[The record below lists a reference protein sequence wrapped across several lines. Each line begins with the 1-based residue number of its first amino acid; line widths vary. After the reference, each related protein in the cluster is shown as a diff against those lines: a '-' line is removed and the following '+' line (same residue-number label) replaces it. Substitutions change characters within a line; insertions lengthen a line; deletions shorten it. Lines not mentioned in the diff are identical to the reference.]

1 MDQNPNIVLVQP
13 GSKNLLTDDL
23 QSWMSHFSKHF
34 NLVLNRVLGS
44 EQKIIQITEENIKD
58 LKVLKENCTI
68 VFLVHSKSVQD
79 KGYQDFLSKVA
90 GSIGS
95 PEADASESCWNSMKI
110 NLSKYEYN
118 QLPDRIKFCMG
129 YDLYREGEQ
138 EGTTQLVSAEDKDYW
153 PRLLDLVMDIKLIR
167 LRDSATVE
175 QVPIYL
181 ASSASDEKLNWYQ
194 LRRELMGFGY
204 KILPDVDLHYSTGDL
219 KSYVQRCVDK
229 SYLSIHILGNEYGK
243 EYAGS
248 GKSLPDLQFQY
259 VTEYIDTIHSDPDLE
274 NQSNLQRLIWIPLE
288 TTNMDEKQE
297 ELIQQ
302 VKRDIEK
309 LHRTEIVQV
318 PIELL
323 KTLVLNKL
331 QESESKKLESS
342 KVKKDGKKLVY
353 LIHEKSDEGSI
364 EVLSKGI
371 QASGFETTK
380 IPFGSDQ
387 ESLLGL
393 HKAFL
398 AECDGAIIQ
407 YSGNSRSWLM
417 SKVKDLQKAPG
428 LGRRNPMLVQS
439 VVIKGNDK
447 AEDVVFPPNMVIIR
461 DKDPEKHLDLIL
473 KKLNESK

>member
-1 MDQNPNIVLVQP
+1 MDHNPNIVLVQP

-23 QSWMSHFSKHF
+23 QSWMNHFSKHF
-34 NLVLNRVLGS
+34 SLVLNRVLGS
-44 EQKIIQITEENIKD
+44 EQKIIQITEENKKD
-58 LKVLKENCTI
+58 LNVLKENCII

-79 KGYQDFLSKVA
+79 KGYQDFLTKIS
-90 GSIGS
+90 GSVGQ
-95 PEADASESCWNSMKI
+95 PDANAIESCWNTMKI
-110 NLSKYEYN
+110 NLSGYDHN
-118 QLPDRIKFCMG
+118 LLPDQIKFCMG
-129 YDLYREGEQ
+129 YDLYGEGEQ
-138 EGTTQLVSAEDKDYW
+138 EGVSELISAEDKEYW
-153 PRLLDLVMDIKLIR
+153 PRLLDLVMDIKSISSG
-167 LRDSATVE
+167 DPATRE

-181 ASSASDEKLNWYQ
+181 APSTTDEKHNWYQ

-204 KILPDVDLHYSTGDL
+204 KILPDVDMQYSLDDL
-219 KSYVQRCVDK
+219 KSYVQRCVDR
-229 SYLSIHILGNEYGK
+229 SYLSIHILGNNYGE

-248 GKSLPDLQFQY
+248 GKSLPDLQFQF
-259 VTEYIDTIHSDPDLE
+259 VTEYIDTINSDPDLE
-274 NQSNLQRLIWIPLE
+274 KQSNLQRLIWIPIE

-331 QESESKKLESS
+331 QESETRKLESS
-342 KVKKDGKKLVY
+342 KVRKEGKKMVY
-353 LIHEKSDEGSI
+353 LIHEKNDEGSI
-364 EVLSKGI
+364 VEFSKEI
-371 QASGFETTK
+371 QAHGFETTK

-393 HKAFL
+393 HKTFL
-398 AECDGAIIQ
+398 AECDGAIIN

-428 LGRRNPMLVQS
+428 LGRSSPMVVQS
-439 VVIKGNDK
+439 VVISGIDK
-447 AEDVVFPPNMVIIR
+447 AEDVVFPSNMVIIR
-461 DKDPEKHLDLIL
+461 DKNPEKHLDSIL
-473 KKLNESK
+473 KKLNE